1 MRYFRIKIRKSPN
14 NGVGPMAGV
23 AGPSGARAVS
33 APSLYATTQMQ
44 FPCIIQGLTSGTLC
58 STKNASEQT
67 GVVQCRHFTPELLQ
81 LPYAHGNMYTLQQ
94 IHPGLTAA
102 QCSLLST
109 IQSRLCCYRLPDNIR
124 ETQMQMLRSRFSAC
138 AVTCANVHHLTFC
151 ILCAING
158 KQFSSKMRTCTETGQ
173 TYCVNCAAGTVIRVN
188 MLGTLLRLCDR
199 SYYLCNGC
207 GALCEWDGT
216 SVLSA
221 ALLCHRP
228 IIAVD
233 PDRGQPQQPPCC
245 DVCGQKR
252 PVSISTMGWTHVS
265 SSSSSSR
272 GGRNNNAANAAAY
285 TGADTTPH
293 SCLVCGSKHVYQSEV
308 IFLPDL
314 QRKGICRIRF
324 CGRHSPPRHMLSMM
338 YNTHD
343 LVRYL
348 LETASGRAAAVT
360 GGAGGNSCRAL
371 KQGARRRPHDV
382 RT

>member
-14 NGVGPMAGV
+14 NGVGPMAGA
-23 AGPSGARAVS
+23 AGPHSARVMS
-33 APSLYATTQMQ
+33 APSLYTTTHML
-44 FPCIIQGLTSGTLC
+44 FPCIIQGLTNSTLC
-58 STKNASEQT
+58 STKHASEQA
-67 GVVQCRHFTPELLQ
+67 GSVQHRHFTPELMQ

-94 IHPGLTAA
+94 IHPALTAV
-102 QCSLLST
+102 QCTLIAT

-124 ETQMQMLRSRFSAC
+124 ETQMQMLHNRFSAC

-158 KQFSSKMRTCTETGQ
+158 KQFSSKLRTCAETGQ
-173 TYCVNCAAGTVIRVN
+173 TYCVSCTAGTVIRIN

-199 SYYLCNGC
+199 SYYLCSGC

-228 IIAVD
+228 IVAEE
-233 PDRGQPQQPPCC
+233 PDRGQQQQTCC
-245 DVCGQKR
+245 DICGQKR
-252 PVSISTMGWTHVS
+252 PISISTMGWSHA

-272 GGRNNNAANAAAY
+272 GGRNSNVANNGACM
-285 TGADTTPH
+285 GADTTPH

-348 LETASGRAAAVT
+348 LETASGRTAAVT
-360 GGAGGNSCRAL
+360 GGTGGNSGKAL